1 MTTSERR
8 QLQWPDWAYMG
19 STSVLAL
26 ALRFYALD
34 RKSFWFDEGAS
45 VAIARLDW
53 YNFVRLIWRREA
65 NMTLYYLVLRAWQ
78 HLGGSEWF
86 IRSLSVAFSVA
97 AIPTIYLLAL
107 RLFDRKV
114 AVISSLLLAVNA
126 YQIRYAQEARSYS
139 LYIWLSILSCLI
151 LVRYIQTVEV
161 RYRRAFIAI
170 SALAVYAH
178 FYFAFLIV
186 AEWCAIRLWRP
197 IRNSESIQRS
207 FYWISALTA
216 PVFLFAATTG
226 VGPLRWIQRPTISDL
241 YRVFSYFAGNRG
253 WTLVLL
259 SVMAISLGILKL
271 RPTLWKRTDDMGVWR
286 YQLLLILTLVPVL
299 LVYGLSY
306 ARPLFVPRYFIA
318 SQPFFLILV
327 ATGLSH
333 IPNRWMQAATVCL
346 LTVLAL
352 RATRNYYQA
361 DFDLARE
368 DYRSASHYVLDH
380 CMPGD
385 VLMFDIAM
393 GRMPYEFYR
402 SLNPNQRDLPVVIY
416 PGKPDQIDYR
426 DFMGKPSPDF
436 VRSVADRY
444 PRLWMISK
452 INAAKVGPDPAS
464 EQILEV
470 LAQNYVAVDEHPF
483 PGVTVRLYSQTVPK
497 SH

>member
-1 MTTSERR
+1 MTTSERY

-26 ALRFYALD
+26 ALRFHALD

-65 NMTLYYLVLRAWQ
+65 NMTLYYLLLRAWQ

-86 IRSLSVAFSVA
+86 IRSLSVIFSVA

-114 AVISSLLLAVNA
+114 AAVSSLLLAVNA

-139 LYIWLSILSCLI
+139 LYIWLTILSCFV
-151 LVRYIQTVEV
+151 LVRYTQTPDV

-186 AEWCAIRLWRP
+186 AEWCAIRLWKP
-197 IRNSESIQRS
+197 IRDSESIQRS
-207 FYWISALTA
+207 FYWIAALTA

-226 VGPLRWIQRPTISDL
+226 VGPLRWIQRPSVGDL
-241 YRVFSYFAGNRG
+241 YRVFTLFAGNG
-253 WTLVLL
+253 GLALLLV
-259 SVMAISLGILKL
+259 SVFVIILAVF
-271 RPTLWKRTDDMGVWR
+271 PAGRTFWQRTTDMNVWR
-286 YQLLLILTLVPVL
+286 YQFAFLVTTVPVL
-299 LVYGLSY
+299 LVFALSY

-318 SQPFFLILV
+318 CQPFFLILV
-327 ATGLSH
+327 AAGLFH
-333 IPNRWMQAATVCL
+333 IPNRCVQAATLCL
-346 LTVLAL
+346 LSVLAL

-402 SLNPNQRDLPVVIY
+402 SLNPSQRDLPVVIY

-436 VRSVADRY
+436 VSSVADQY
-444 PRLWMISK
+444 PRLWIISK

-464 EQILEV
+464 EHTFET
-470 LAQNYVAVDEHPF
+470 LAQDYAAVDEHQF
-483 PGVTVRLYSQTVPK
+483 PGVTVRLYSQPVSK